1 MGGSA
6 LKNTQT
12 RRYDL
17 DEYLRI
23 ANLVTVK
30 LSSLDNVH
38 RVNMIPH
45 IRDKQT
51 FGDLDVL
58 YTTWS
63 DVAVRR
69 DSIQRMFSPNE
80 IVKNGD
86 VISFNVEELQVDA
99 IHSLYGASNY
109 ALKYFSWNDAGNLC
123 GKLFHKFGLK
133 HGHKGL
139 VLPLRDGDN
148 CFEDVHLTFNHDD
161 ALKFV
166 ELDPE
171 KYNAGFDSLDD
182 LFKYVASSPYYSPE
196 FYKLENLNTIAKVR
210 DRKRTTYNKF
220 LEFGER
226 YTGPIYTEF
235 NKDKCVY
242 LQRIFDA
249 FPHAYA
255 KFEEANARLATQKF
269 LKQKF
274 NGNLVKELTGLSGK
288 TLGAF
293 MQHLREQFDF
303 KDSVL
308 LYLPE
313 ATIRKNV
320 LDIFETFND
329 N

>member
-38 RVNMIPH
+38 RANVIPH